1 MYLREE
7 VKDYATRLV
16 KRFVQGEDVGTGWNG
31 DLGPLAGVKR
41 RFKVRER
48 VPFSGGPSGTV
59 LSRAAMVTDGHRYK
73 SESKETV

>member
-41 RFKVRER
+41 GFKAVE
-48 VPFSGGPSGTV
+48 G
-59 LSRAAMVTDGHRYK
+59 VTLVVG
-73 SESKETV
+73 